1 MWWTACYS
9 AWTGVPKLA
18 AQWKMAASNRSFN
31 GWGFIL
37 LELLAITTLYIG
49 FQFRG
54 LSAPTRTAARIIT
67 SLVLAAAGTMAFAV
81 ILSVT
86 QTGVR

>member
-18 AQWKMAASNRSFN
+18 AQWKMAAANRAFN

-37 LELLAITTLYIG
+37 LELLAITTLCIV

-67 SLVLAAAGTMAFAV
+67 ALVLAAAGTMAFAV